1 MKHFQLLCKA
11 LLNTE
16 ERNPSPWHSAWQ
28 DFWLGRMPC
37 EEQREGCL
45 AGVGRKKIHLRTH
58 FPFHSGLRKKA
69 ENGQVCFKFPYILF
83 LGCSSVLHFKKVTTS
98 SHSWPYW
105 MEWIWIRRHG
115 PHLSLFPQDGVTPVL
130 LLLLAAYSCSVL
142 CLNTPALD
150 HHLPQVSAQTPPF
163 RRGKPPSTPSPHLI
177 LPAKIAAFAWHT
189 HGTCDRSLFGF
200 PEQTGGPRGRECV
213 LLLAVSPAP
222 RPGPKATQSLE
233 STSYQLQYQRW
244 WADRRFCTWLPKP
257 MSLLLKENK
266 MVEC

>member
-1 MKHFQLLCKA
+1 MKHFRLLCKA

-28 DFWLGRMPC
+28 DFWLGRTPC

-83 LGCSSVLHFKKVTTS
+83 LGCSSALHFKKVTPS

-105 MEWIWIRRHG
+105 MELTWICRHG

-130 LLLLAAYSCSVL
+130 LLLAAYSCSVL
-142 CLNTPALD
+142 CLDTPAPD
-150 HHLPQVSAQTPPF
+150 HLHASITFLRFLLKRHLSEGESLLPTPLSILFCLRRSQRLPGIHTAPVTAPCSDSRNRQEAPGGGSVSCSWLCPQHPGQCLRLHS
-163 RRGKPPSTPSPHLI
+163 HLRALAI
-177 LPAKIAAFAWHT
+177 NYSINTDELTDAFA
-189 HGTCDRSLFGF
+189 LGF
-200 PEQTGGPRGRECV
+200 LNPR
-213 LLLAVSPAP
+213 AF
-222 RPGPKATQSLE
+222 
-233 STSYQLQYQRW
+233 Y
-244 WADRRFCTWLPKP
+244 
-257 MSLLLKENK
+257 
-266 MVEC
+266 